1 MDPEEAIVQVLT
13 TSLNQTRI
21 RLPISISVATIGI
34 GCAFVLTRNPLTSI
48 GAGLAAPAAFLAY
61 FCLTD
66 LISSFGSDRIKH
78 HGELLACSGS
88 LILSGTI
95 VSLCQ
100 ASIELVILVS
110 IISTVATREVISLT
124 ANG

>member
-13 TSLNQTRI
+13 TSFNQTRI
-21 RLPISISVATIGI
+21 RLPISISVATVGI
-34 GCAFVLTRNPLTSI
+34 GCAFVLTRNPLKSI

-66 LISSFGSDRIKH
+66 LISSCGSDRIKN

-88 LILSGTI
+88 LILSGMI

-100 ASIELVILVS
+100 ASVELVILVS
-110 IISTVATREVISLT
+110 IISPVATREVISLT
-124 ANG
+124 ASG

>member
-1 MDPEEAIVQVLT
+1 VDPEEAKVHVLT
-13 TSLNQTRI
+13 ASFKQAQAL
-21 RLPISISVATIGI
+21 LPISLSAATVGV
-34 GCAFVLTRNPLTSI
+34 GCAYVLTRNPLTSI

-100 ASIELVILVS
+100 ASIELVILIS
-110 IISTVATREVISLT
+110 IISTVATREVINLT